1 MQTKDLAIQAT
12 LKGNWEEAI
21 TLNLEILKDSPKD
34 TEALNRLAFAYAVQ
48 GKLKEAKEMYG
59 KVLKIDYLNPIAQ
72 KNLKRLGESSPK
84 KATPI
89 ASYHID
95 NNMFLEEVGKTKVI
109 TLLNTAPPKVLR
121 TLRVGQP
128 LQLTLKRLKI
138 FALDE
143 SKEFIGMLPDNVSR
157 RLTKFMKGGN
167 KYEAYVKSVEDHIV
181 MLFVKETKRSARY
194 KNLPSFAMLE
204 ASATLSLSK
213 KKVQEDLDEDT
224 VEE

>member
-21 TLNLEILKDSPKD
+21 TLNLEILKDTPKD
-34 TEALNRLAFAYAVQ
+34 TEALNRLAFAYAIQ
-48 GKLKEAKEMYG
+48 GKLKDAKEMYE

-89 ASYHID
+89 ASYHIG

-143 SKEFIGMLPDNVSR
+143 AKEFIGMLPDNVSR

-194 KNLPSFAMLE
+194 KNLPSFAMVE
-204 ASATLSLSK
+204 GSSTLSLSK
-213 KKVQEDLDEDT
+213 KKPQEDLDEDT